1 MLKSPRLRVGGL
13 LALAAVV
20 LSGCKVSATSGD
32 RYYEERSYSRGY
44 FLDARDTG
52 RYFPD
57 ESWSLNHEAGV
68 CMGET
73 LYFETADGR
82 VRVYGS
88 SAYSENTFRAAA
100 TEQIGRASCRERV

>member
-13 LALAAVV
+13 LVLAAVV

-32 RYYEERSYSRGY
+32 RYYDELSYSRGY

-52 RYFPD
+52 RYFPN
-57 ESWSLNHEAGV
+57 ESWSLNHEAEE
-68 CMGET
+68 CIGET

-82 VRVYGS
+82 VRVYCYLVYTDNS
-88 SAYSENTFRAAA
+88 FRAAA
-100 TEQIGRASCRERV
+100 TELNPRIDCV